1 MNYWTQAEEVIIDR
15 ITELGGEP
23 LIDFEL
29 NDDGSVANR
38 KFRRKENI
46 ELIKELESMAKDAA
60 EEVKEQEEEAE
71 QDRRAELEK
80 EYYMIIINDS
90 AEETAPYAFVGIND
104 DTQLYL
110 PKNIEIKVHKSI
122 IKHLDMCT
130 QVREERSIMPDGTWG
145 VRRRVIQRFPYTV
158 VKQCG
163 ID

>member
-1 MNYWTQAEEVIIDR
+1 MNYWTQTEEVIIDR

-80 EYYMIIINDS
+80 EYYVIIINDS

>member
-1 MNYWTQAEEVIIDR
+1 MNYWTQTEEVIIDR

-80 EYYMIIINDS
+80 EYYVIIINDS

-122 IKHLDMCT
+122 LKHLDMCT
-130 QVREERSIMPDGTWG
+130 QVSFSFSIL
-145 VRRRVIQRFPYTV
+145 IFN
-158 VKQCG
+158 
-163 ID
+163 IDRNMDYSF

>member
-1 MNYWTQAEEVIIDR
+1 MNYWTQTEEVIIDR

-60 EEVKEQEEEAE
+60 EEVKAQEEEAE

-80 EYYMIIINDS
+80 EYYMVTLHDS
-90 AEETAPYAFVGIND
+90 ADETSPYVFVGIND
-104 DTQLYL
+104 TTQLYL
-110 PKNIEIKVHKSI
+110 PKNLEIKVHKSI
-122 IKHLDMCT
+122 LKHLDMCT
-130 QVREERSIMPDGTWG
+130 QVREERSILPDGTWG
-145 VRRRVIQRFPYTV
+145 VRRRVIQRFPYTIHS
-158 VKQCG
+158 QCG